1 MGLSREIIDSPQTL
15 STLKILTIF
24 FIFYSFLLPV
34 GIAAELRELSL
45 SNGSVLERIRFDLQ
59 CETGLT
65 SAASLF
71 RYLKSVKLDQVQWS
85 GFSRLRLLEV
95 KVDMFRGIEGL
106 LAEPEP
112 STFNGDLERDVREI
126 FGRAMNRADVEVSVT
141 LYLNIKRPGGDAFCP
156 VLSWERFATYL
167 LISYFTI
174 HCLSALIP
182 ITKLP
187 RLIPCLALHTMNKHD
202 CIELIW
208 RRNSGSYMSGHWNT
222 FTSLKIKARLSF
234 SGYGDCSCCKIV
246 IR

>member
-15 STLKILTIF
+15 STLKTLTIF

-65 SAASLF
+65 SAAGLF
-71 RYLKSVKLDQVQWS
+71 RYLKSIKLDQVQWS
-85 GFSRLRLLEV
+85 GFSHLRLLEV

-112 STFNGDLERDVREI
+112 STSNGDLERDVREI

-141 LYLNIKRPGGDAFCP
+141 LYLNSKRPGGDTFRP
-156 VLSWERFATYL
+156 VLSWERFAT
-167 LISYFTI
+167 
-174 HCLSALIP
+174 LSS
-182 ITKLP
+182 
-187 RLIPCLALHTMNKHD
+187 D
-202 CIELIW
+202 
-208 RRNSGSYMSGHWNT
+208 
-222 FTSLKIKARLSF
+222 
-234 SGYGDCSCCKIV
+234 
-246 IR
+246 